1 MNRSEIVRM
10 AQLESRHWWFVGT
23 RRVIKTQIG
32 RHVQPGA
39 RLLDVGCGTGYTLSL
54 LQHDFDCY
62 GLDFSPEA
70 TVFTTE
76 KSDSATVRC
85 SALEMPFAPG
95 TFDAVTA
102 LDVVEHLDSDR
113 DALAQIFSVLR
124 PGGTLIA
131 TVPAH
136 PWMFSKHD
144 VALGHKRRYTARA
157 LRLRLQE
164 AGFVVQRLT
173 AFNCLLAPI
182 IMALRL
188 LKKPFTSR
196 DENPTSDL
204 VLPSPPVNRILT
216 AILGLENWLLGRMN
230 LPFGISLLAIAQK
243 PEAAE

>member
-23 RRVIKTQIG
+23 RRVIKTHIS
-32 RHVQPGA
+32 RSVQPGA

-54 LQHDFDCY
+54 LQHDFNCY

-70 TVFTTE
+70 TVFTRE
-76 KSDSATVRC
+76 KSDAVTVRC
-85 SALEMPFAPG
+85 SALEIPFAPE

-113 DALAQIFSVLR
+113 DALAQIFAVLR

-136 PWMFSKHD
+136 PWMFSRHD

-157 LRLRLQE
+157 FRMRLQE

-188 LKKPFTSR
+188 LKKPFTAG
-196 DENPTSDL
+196 DQTPTSDL
-204 VLPSPPVNRILT
+204 VLPSRPVNCILT
-216 AILGLENWLLGRMN
+216 AVLGLENWLLGKMN
-230 LPFGISLLAIAQK
+230 LPFGISLLAVAQK
-243 PEAAE
+243 PEGPE